1 MPIVHRQ
8 SESEKY
14 FLFYKLFGNILLYI
28 ISTNGFEGAL
38 LKRTM
43 DSVCNIGFLSLLL
56 SSWFLSALHQCASQT
71 SYWAKAISGK
81 LAKPHKTRENYF
93 RSQKCIQNI
102 GTICDLHKIWFKDGY
117 FWKLFRLMEFLK
129 IGLFHWNLLILN
141 STLPTACNTPR
152 VGWYSIQ
159 VHLLKEDYLHQRSIL
174 QLPTNTSYFL
184 NRNVT
189 VLKLSKYF
197 ALLLRLL
204 WFFGFGPKGRS
215 LDR

>member
-1 MPIVHRQ
+1 MINYIVVDIAGGVWSQ
-8 SESEKY
+8 LGPGSFYLVLY
-14 FLFYKLFGNILLYI
+14 FFRVNGLWEVPTAHSTQTIWVWKVFSLLQTIGNILLYI

-102 GTICDLHKIWFKDGY
+102 GTICNLHKIWFKDGY

-129 IGLFHWNLLILN
+129 KGLFHWNLLILN
-141 STLPTACNTPR
+141 GTLHTAC
-152 VGWYSIQ
+152 V
-159 VHLLKEDYLHQRSIL
+159 
-174 QLPTNTSYFL
+174 
-184 NRNVT
+184 
-189 VLKLSKYF
+189 
-197 ALLLRLL
+197 
-204 WFFGFGPKGRS
+204 
-215 LDR
+215 